1 MQESNLYGQ
10 LPSEK
15 MAEDSKVAHEIVRE
29 VNNFGISDRQRWLII
44 NYLAMELENISEMQA
59 LTGYISEVK
68 GDNLFISKLYCAEE
82 KGKNNG

>member
-29 VNNFGISDRQRWLII
+29 VNNFGISDRQRWLTIY
-44 NYLAMELENISEMQA
+44 YLAMELENISEMQE
-59 LTGYISEVK
+59 LTGYIREVK
-68 GDNLFISKLYCAEE
+68 GDNLFISKIFGSEE